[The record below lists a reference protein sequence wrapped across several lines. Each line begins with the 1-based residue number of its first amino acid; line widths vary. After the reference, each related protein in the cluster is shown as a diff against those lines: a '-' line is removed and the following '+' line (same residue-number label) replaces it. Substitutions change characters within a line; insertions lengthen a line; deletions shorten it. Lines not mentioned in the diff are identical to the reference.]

1 MSNLILRLVIN
12 AVALLAAAYIV
23 PGIGVTNNVA
33 SLALVA
39 LIFGVVNA
47 LIRPIVKALTCPVYV
62 LTLGLF
68 AFIVNAL
75 LLLLVASIADQ
86 YVGEGALN
94 IAGTGIDRFVTALM
108 GSVIISVVSTILS
121 LFVKDG
127 KD

>member
-12 AVALLAAAYIV
+12 TVALVAAAYIV
-23 PGIGVTNNVA
+23 PGIDVTSNVT
-33 SLALVA
+33 SLVLVA
-39 LIFGVVNA
+39 LIFGLVNA
-47 LIRPIVKALTCPVYV
+47 LIRPIVKALTCPVYA

-75 LLLLVASIADQ
+75 LLLFVAYLADQ
-86 YVGEGALN
+86 YVGEGALR
-94 IAGTGIDRFVTALM
+94 IAGTGVDRFVTALM
-108 GSVIISVVSTILS
+108 GSVIISIVSTVLS